1 MAAGYSAN
9 PLYRK
14 LGLKERFHVKLIL
27 VPDNYSRLI
36 PEIFDKLNTRKSPSG
51 EFDFIH
57 FFPDSIAELEQLL
70 PGLKSEI
77 KKNGMIWISWYKTSS
92 TKKSELT
99 ENVIRETA
107 LATGL
112 VDVKVCAID
121 KDWSGLKLVIRLKDR

>member
-14 LGLKERFHVKLIL
+14 LGLKEGFHVKLIHA
-27 VPDNYSRLI
+27 PDNYSRLI
-36 PEIFDKLNTRKSPSG
+36 PEIFDKLNTRKAAG
-51 EFDFIH
+51 AAFDFIH
-57 FFPDSIAELEQLL
+57 FFPNTITELEQRL
-70 PGLKSEI
+70 PHLKTEI

-92 TKKSELT
+92 AKKSELS

-112 VDVKVCAID
+112 VDIKVCAID
-121 KDWSGLKLVIRLKDR
+121 EDWSGLKLVIRVKDR